1 METAQMVLIGLGALA
16 LIVFVAKFGKAL
28 LILALLVGVIIA
40 VVVLVG
46 ASLGSETL
54 PPQRDGKAGALD
66 AIDDTRQTLSNVR
79 QTTGHIEQTTSSI
92 ERTASKLEQAAV
104 DLFRN
109 LVFGVLC
116 VALLAALVAIGW
128 LVIRLKLATRGVGTL
143 HRKRQGTPQ
152 RRQVGYSPVVY
163 IVRPGAS
170 EVDRWER
177 LEQTH
182 PVVYTEQESEVD
194 RWVDKNYFQF

>member
-16 LIVFVAKFGKAL
+16 LIVFVVKFGKAL
-28 LILALLVGVIIA
+28 LILALLVGVIVV

-128 LVIRLKLATRGVGTL
+128 LVIRLKLATRGVGAL
-143 HRKRQGTPQ
+143 RGWKRQSGP
-152 RRQVGYSPVVY
+152 RQVEYRPVVY

-177 LEQTH
+177 LEQVH
-182 PVVYTEQESEVD
+182 PAIYTEIESEVD
-194 RWVDKNYFQF
+194 KWIDDNYFQS

>member
-1 METAQMVLIGLGALA
+1 METAQMVLIGLGILA
-16 LIVFVAKFGKAL
+16 LIVFVVKFGKAL

-40 VVVLVG
+40 VVVLVS
-46 ASLGSETL
+46 ASLGSEAL
-54 PPQRDGKAGALD
+54 PRDGIAGTLG

-128 LVIRLKLATRGVGTL
+128 LVIRLEMAARGVGAL
-143 HRKRQGTPQ
+143 RGWKRQSGP
-152 RRQVGYSPVVY
+152 RQVEYRPVVY
-163 IVRPGAS
+163 IVQPG
-170 EVDRWER
+170 ETDRWER
-177 LEQTH
+177 LEQVH
-182 PVVYTEQESEVD
+182 PAIYTEIESEVD
-194 RWVDKNYFQF
+194 KWIDDNYFQS